1 MPISTRL
8 LNYPADLTFGFACK
22 NDESRTTRLENRT
35 IKEWCLLSS
44 SLSYPPPQ
52 TWLSSNVPRIGSL
65 WKKNLPGVA
74 SHLASTA
81 FSFRSNSS
89 AALTSPSACPCQ
101 GSAQRSHGC
110 STGKKNRRM
119 WVDEP
124 DVRRAGLS
132 ERQREMNVGPLLGIS
147 VFPAA
152 LLLP

>member
-1 MPISTRL
+1 MVPFEFLTLLPSTPNL
-8 LNYPADLTFGFACK
+8 AVFECAK
-22 NDESRTTRLENRT
+22 N
-35 IKEWCLLSS
+35 
-44 SLSYPPPQ
+44 
-52 TWLSSNVPRIGSL
+52 WLSL
-65 WKKNLPGVA
+65 EKKLPGVA